1 MSTNANQLFADAP
14 LLSGDSGGPVFNA
27 QKELTG
33 IISGG
38 WFWLSAKKQPD
49 SDDSIRVTWPARAGN
64 LGAIQKL
71 LDGEVEQPKLA
82 ANR

>member
-1 MSTNANQLFADAP
+1 
-14 LLSGDSGGPVFNA
+14 VFND
-27 QKELTG
+27 KRELTG

-49 SDDSIRVTWPARAGN
+49 SEDSIRVTWPARAGN

-71 LDGEVEQPKLA
+71 LDGETDPPKLA
-82 ANR
+82 SND